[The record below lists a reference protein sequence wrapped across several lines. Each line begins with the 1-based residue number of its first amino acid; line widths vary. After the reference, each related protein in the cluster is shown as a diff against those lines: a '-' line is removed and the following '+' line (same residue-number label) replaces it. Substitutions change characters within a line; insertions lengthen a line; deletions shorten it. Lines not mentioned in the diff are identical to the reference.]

1 MSQLNTGGPSCEIII
16 LRNKSRCEILTVCIG
31 IITTAPKNKKYSQ
44 ILNKNTSTY
53 IREVYRASL
62 MYVINLEVDSSL
74 KWVLSTYKAVR
85 YQAMH
90 CGSKVRYFYWEF
102 DRIFL
107 FLRAV
112 INIPIKTLIISPW
125 LFFRKM
131 IISQLELGPLLSRV
145 TEKSSTDK
153 HSTETSIVVKTKECA
168 SLYVRKLGAAGI
180 AQILL
185 VVVNIPVVHKSVASE
200 ARLNIS
206 HQRRDLL
213 STCFLVFFIP
223 FYLNSLL

>member
-1 MSQLNTGGPSCEIII
+1 
-16 LRNKSRCEILTVCIG
+16 
-31 IITTAPKNKKYSQ
+31 
-44 ILNKNTSTY
+44 
-53 IREVYRASL
+53 
-62 MYVINLEVDSSL
+62 MYVINLEVDNSV
-74 KWVLSTYKAVR
+74 KWVLSTCKAVK

-131 IISQLELGPLLSRV
+131 IISQLEVGPLLSWI

-168 SLYVRKLGAAGI
+168 SLYVRKLGAAGM

-185 VVVNIPVVHKSVASE
+185 VVVNISVVHKSVASE

>member
-1 MSQLNTGGPSCEIII
+1 
-16 LRNKSRCEILTVCIG
+16 
-31 IITTAPKNKKYSQ
+31 
-44 ILNKNTSTY
+44 
-53 IREVYRASL
+53 
-62 MYVINLEVDSSL
+62 MYVINLEVDNSV
-74 KWVLSTYKAVR
+74 KWVLSTCKAVR

-90 CGSKVRYFYWEF
+90 CGSKVRPFYWEF

-131 IISQLELGPLLSRV
+131 IISKLELGPLLSRI

-185 VVVNIPVVHKSVASE
+185 VVVNISVVHKSVTSE
-200 ARLNIS
+200 ARLNIY
-206 HQRRDLL
+206 QRRDFL